1 MGNAY
6 LLREGRAFVNL
17 AGIFLPLPFEVIRS
31 VSMPLAMQV
40 NMISLR
46 LQASPEKYKRRI
58 QHAHSH
64 RKNSKLRQ
72 HVKP

>member
-1 MGNAY
+1 MVNAY

-46 LQASPEKYKRRI
+46 LQASPEIRRI
-58 QHAHSH
+58 QHAYSH
-64 RKNSKLRQ
+64 RIHSNFENT
-72 HVKP
+72 